1 MKKTFKPLALVM
13 AMMMV
18 LAIGLSS
25 CGAKETSD
33 DGQNPVMNFIGN
45 YSCDR
50 ANIMIGATDDENGAN
65 ATVTWGSSAW
75 ENSAWVMSGTFDAE
89 TLQFEYHDCVR
100 TDYVYEENGEIKS
113 QEEVYTG
120 GHGFMT
126 FAEGDS
132 LTLTWQDDQENV
144 ADGMVFE
151 YTGMVPEE
159 GEAMGTGIANPW
171 STADSLSAAAEG
183 AGLDGFSIPE
193 EAEISLGEVRL
204 TEARFMEGLAEAD
217 VEFPAVSMTIRKGNS
232 SVATDGDISGD
243 YNEYANTW
251 TQNIKG
257 LEVTCY
263 GNREGDATK
272 TIWQVDDTCYSITAY
287 GLGGDTDY
295 GLSPDD
301 INSLING
308 IQ

>member
-1 MKKTFKPLALVM
+1 MKKTTKLLALMM
-13 AMMMV
+13 AVLMMIM
-18 LAIGLSS
+18 GLTA
-25 CGAKETSD
+25 CGSKTEEAADE
-33 DGQNPVMNFIGN
+33 GQNPAMNFIGN
-45 YSCDR
+45 YACDR
-50 ANIMIGATDDENGAN
+50 ANIFIGSEGQDGMN

-75 ENSAWVMSGTFDAE
+75 ENSGWIMSGTFDPE

-100 TDYVYEENGEIKS
+100 TDYVYDDNGEVKS

-120 GHGFMT
+120 GHGFIIFT
-126 FAEGDS
+126 EGDTLS
-132 LTLTWQDDQENV
+132 LTWQDDQENM

-151 YTGMVPEE
+151 YTGMVPDD
-159 GEAMGTGIANPW
+159 GESTGIANPW
-171 STADSLSAAAEG
+171 STADSLAAAAEG

-193 EAEISLGEVRL
+193 GAEISLGEIAL
-204 TEARFMEGLAEAD
+204 TEARYMEGLAEAD
-217 VEFPAVSMTIRKGNS
+217 VEFPAVSMTIRKGDA
-232 SVATDGDISGD
+232 SVAADGDISGD

-251 TQNIKG
+251 IQNIKG
-257 LEVTCY
+257 LEVTCF

-287 GLGGDTDY
+287 GLGGDDDY

-301 INSLING
+301 LNSLING

>member
-1 MKKTFKPLALVM
+1 MKKSYKSLALLV
-13 AMMMV
+13 AIMMV
-18 LAIGLSS
+18 LALGLSA
-25 CGAKETSD
+25 CGSKEAEPSD
-33 DGQNPVMNFIGN
+33 GGQNPVMNFIGN
-45 YSCDR
+45 YACDR
-50 ANIMIGATDDENGAN
+50 ANIMIGATDDTNGTS

-75 ENSAWVMSGTFDAE
+75 EHSAWTMTGTFDPE

-100 TDYVYEENGEIKS
+100 IDYVYDDNGEIKS

-132 LTLTWQDDQENV
+132 LTLTWQDDQEKV

-151 YTGMVPEE
+151 YTGVVPEE
-159 GEAMGTGIANPW
+159 GESGIANPW
-171 STADSLSAAAEG
+171 STADSLASAAEG

-193 EAEISLGEVRL
+193 GAEISLGEVKL
-204 TEARFMEGLAEAD
+204 TEARYMEGIAEAD
-217 VEFPAVSMTIRKGNS
+217 VEFPAVSMTIRKGS
-232 SVATDGDISGD
+232 ASAAQAGDISGD

-257 LEVTCY
+257 LEVTCF
-263 GNREGDATK
+263 GNREGDAAK

-287 GLGGDTDY
+287 GLGGDEDY

-301 INSLING
+301 LNSLING